1 VTGVV
6 ADPPSNNTIEFDVL
20 LSMKGFPVD
29 KLHWSWVWTQ
39 LETFVLLRESAD
51 ITTVREKLKP
61 IPRKRADETIRAVM
75 DMTFDEYIKSGKEW
89 DLYLQPITSLHLPDA
104 PIVGSF
110 PDTGNIRMIYSF
122 IGAAIFIVLLS
133 CINFMN
139 LSMAQ
144 FTRRIKE
151 ASIRKI
157 LGMDKRQL
165 RMNYFI
171 EALVFCM
178 LGLVV
183 GVALTEIFLP
193 GFNFL
198 VGKQLSID
206 FFRDPILT
214 IGLLA
219 LVFIMSVTSAGYP
232 AIFLSTFNPVN
243 SLKGRSRLGQEGK
256 GFRNGLVVFQFC
268 ASITLVICTAVIFQQ
283 LNFASQKDLGFNR
296 ENLLVLH
303 HAELA
308 TNGSSLADEALQIHG
323 SVNASYCNSVPPTVF
338 GGDTFAAEG
347 VGDHQFALNY
357 TSADDKFIPTL
368 GITLKYG
375 QNFREDSP
383 SDSMQVILN
392 ESAIAKIGWPL
403 DESVIGRRLR
413 YPNSGDPSLTFE
425 VIGVVEDFNYWSIA
439 TPIEPMAIF
448 HNSNRYVGDSGKNFV
463 VIRIEPQNPEAWE
476 STFADLRALWKRHA
490 DTLPLE
496 YSFIDANFARTFATH
511 QQFGNVLSVLAA
523 LAIIIAS
530 LGLLGMIVYS
540 LEQRTKEIGIR
551 KVAGAS
557 VYNILVLI
565 SKGYARLILIAF
577 LIAAP
582 LSWYMMKLWLRD
594 FAYSITP
601 SVWIFL
607 ACGFGMLVLSFVI
620 TSYHSIKAATTNPV
634 DVLKDE

>member
-1 VTGVV
+1 
-6 ADPPSNNTIEFDVL
+6 
-20 LSMKGFPVD
+20 
-29 KLHWSWVWTQ
+29 
-39 LETFVLLRESAD
+39 
-51 ITTVREKLKP
+51 
-61 IPRKRADETIRAVM
+61 
-75 DMTFDEYIKSGKEW
+75 
-89 DLYLQPITSLHLPDA
+89 
-104 PIVGSF
+104 
-110 PDTGNIRMIYSF
+110 
-122 IGAAIFIVLLS
+122 
-133 CINFMN
+133 
-139 LSMAQ
+139 
-144 FTRRIKE
+144 
-151 ASIRKI
+151 
-157 LGMDKRQL
+157 
-165 RMNYFI
+165 
-171 EALVFCM
+171 
-178 LGLVV
+178 
-183 GVALTEIFLP
+183 
-193 GFNFL
+193 
-198 VGKQLSID
+198 
-206 FFRDPILT
+206 
-214 IGLLA
+214 
-219 LVFIMSVTSAGYP
+219 
-232 AIFLSTFNPVN
+232 
-243 SLKGRSRLGQEGK
+243 
-256 GFRNGLVVFQFC
+256 
-268 ASITLVICTAVIFQQ
+268 
-283 LNFASQKDLGFNR
+283 
-296 ENLLVLH
+296 
-303 HAELA
+303 
-308 TNGSSLADEALQIHG
+308 
-323 SVNASYCNSVPPTVF
+323 VF

-551 KVAGAS
+551 KVAGACQADPDCLPDRCT
-557 VYNILVLI
+557 VVLVHDEVVASRLCIFHHPIGLDI
-565 SKGYARLILIAF
+565 SRMRIRHVSTF
-577 LIAAP
+577 LCNHQ
-582 LSWYMMKLWLRD
+582 LSLHQSRNNKSRRR
-594 FAYSITP
+594 TERR
-601 SVWIFL
+601 V
-607 ACGFGMLVLSFVI
+607 
-620 TSYHSIKAATTNPV
+620 KE
-634 DVLKDE
+634 DVFKC